1 MNSKKEDGLYND
13 LFLSI
18 MSWVNSAAVTLI
30 VGGVFAVAVGLATH
44 WLFGA
49 IIAGCVVILALA
61 SYIVFK
67 K

>member
-18 MSWVNSAAVTLI
+18 MSWVNSATVTLI

-49 IIAGCVVILALA
+49 IVAVCVVILALA